1 MTHRTET
8 LILVKIGL
16 ASMKITRFS
25 LSENNLMLTE
35 QLDFMEENGEIASI
49 QIADYQQ
56 TLSKGYNKNMKPR
69 KFIVGNLVL
78 LKVLGGM
85 KESSLGK

>member
-8 LILVKIGL
+8 MILVKIGL

-56 TLSKGYNKNMKPR
+56 KLSKGYNKNMKPR

-85 KESSLGK
+85 KETSLGK